1 MKKQWIRTM
10 FFTILTVFLLSTGV
24 LASEK
29 DRPSAYTAH
38 RQQPTADSV
47 ILLEERPVNPDV
59 LTSWPSDG
67 EYYFDALQGDT
78 RDAYLTMFNTLWKY
92 EMNLHHYDFEGDGK
106 AEAYWNV
113 PDVLYLPYGDDYE
126 TWFAENAERLD
137 WLLWDAVNALVL
149 DNPEFL

>member
-10 FFTILTVFLLSTGV
+10 FFAVLTVFLLTTGV

-29 DRPSAYTAH
+29 DRPSAYAAH

-67 EYYFDALQGDT
+67 E
-78 RDAYLTMFNTLWKY
+78 
-92 EMNLHHYDFEGDGK
+92 
-106 AEAYWNV
+106 
-113 PDVLYLPYGDDYE
+113 
-126 TWFAENAERLD
+126 
-137 WLLWDAVNALVL
+137 
-149 DNPEFL
+149 